1 MQCSGLAVSIRV
13 HTTLNQSRFFYH
25 NMDVKT
31 SLSVSDHRM
40 SRWRERRCLYSFRQR
55 QIGQSDYDITAYCG
69 RKVNTYVYINA
80 FNYIFSGMY
89 YPL

>member
-13 HTTLNQSRFFYH
+13 HTTLNQSRFFLSQYGRQ
-25 NMDVKT
+25 T
-31 SLSVSDHRM
+31 SLSVSDHCM

-55 QIGQSDYDITAYCG
+55 QIGQSDYDITTNCG
-69 RKVNTYVYINA
+69 KKVNTCVYINA

-89 YPL
+89 YP